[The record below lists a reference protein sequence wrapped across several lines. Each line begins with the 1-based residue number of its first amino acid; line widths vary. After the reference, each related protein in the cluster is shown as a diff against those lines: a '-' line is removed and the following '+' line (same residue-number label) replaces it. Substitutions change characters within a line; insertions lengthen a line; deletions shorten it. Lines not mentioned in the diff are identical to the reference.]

1 LIPLHSPMN
10 FLPSSSSEINRQS
23 IFWAVLSQTIWLP
36 VFISASPQEKTLTKS
51 QSFYSNKALTPLQNQ
66 SLQGSPQAFTQQ
78 RPELHLP
85 GQPLGNGQT
94 TGIVLN
100 PFLSQQRQQSDS
112 TAAAPHG
119 TLSSLSSLSTS
130 PATHPTT
137 ASPLA
142 ISRAQFNSSIS
153 EVNSPNRRNIGSSLL
168 LHRLYSR
175 SELLGGALTLQDL
188 NEPSMPPLARAER
201 AQWSRSGDPLAALPE
216 LWREPMRRA
225 LGALKTGGATTQR
238 SSQAAVNEPLNLE
251 TARLV
256 HVPSTRLRQAKE
268 IPLALQADGS
278 VDILNQPDDP
288 AIIEEINRWSAK
300 QKPPAVGMMRPA
312 VVHLHPLP
320 TAPVLRPV
328 NVHSTDRKQPQA
340 TIPPAPRPSSIAS
353 PTAATPPVPER
364 PLSEAPAPAAME
376 SQAAAT
382 SSITPPAPLSSE
394 QGQSSEGGS

>member
-1 LIPLHSPMN
+1 MN
-10 FLPSSSSEINRQS
+10 FLPSSSSSSEINRQS

-36 VFISASPQEKTLTKS
+36 VFIAASPQEKTLTKS
-51 QSFYSNKALTPLQNQ
+51 QSFYSNKALSSLQNQ
-66 SLQGSPQAFTQQ
+66 SLQSSPQAFAQQ
-78 RPELHLP
+78 RPELHPP

-100 PFLSQQRQQSDS
+100 PFLSQQRQQSDP
-112 TAAAPHG
+112 TAVAPHG
-119 TLSSLSSLSTS
+119 TLSSLSSPSRS
-130 PATHPTT
+130 PATLPTT
-137 ASPLA
+137 SSPLA
-142 ISRAQFNSSIS
+142 ISPAQFNSSIS
-153 EVNSPNRRNIGSSLL
+153 EVNSPTRRSIGSSLL

-201 AQWSRSGDPLAALPE
+201 AQWSRSGDPLAALPA

-225 LGALKTGGATTQR
+225 LGALKAGGATAQR
-238 SSQAAVNEPLNLE
+238 GAQAAANESLSLE

-328 NVHSTDRKQPQA
+328 SVHSTDGKQPQA
-340 TIPPAPRPSSIAS
+340 TIPPAPRPASIPS
-353 PTAATPPVPER
+353 PPAATPPVPER
-364 PLSEAPAPAAME
+364 PLSEAPAPAPAAME

-394 QGQSSEGGS
+394 QGQPSEAGS